1 METEL
6 DFSNTLYIVRLKNGT
21 KVYARK
27 DEKGEYWHTANYGIK
42 ETKVFRDRMIPQTEI
57 VEIVQKVQG
66 ERDGS
71 SS

>member
-27 DEKGEYWHTANYGIK
+27 DENGRYWRIAIYGNR
-42 ETKVFRDRMIPQTEI
+42 ETKQFRDRMIPQTEI

-66 ERDGS
+66 ERDGKHS
-71 SS
+71 

>member
-27 DEKGEYWHTANYGIK
+27 DENGRYWRTAIYGNR
-42 ETKVFRDRMIPQTEI
+42 ETKQFRDRMIPQTEI

-66 ERDGS
+66 ERDGKHS
-71 SS
+71 